1 MMERRKNLND
11 KFGFVEIMEYT
22 SIGESC
28 SVVSGGTPS
37 RSKNEYWE
45 NGNIPWI
52 KIGNIKSKYVN
63 EYDELITEQGLNN
76 SSAKLL
82 KKGTILYTIFATLG
96 EVGILDIEACTNQAI
111 AGINITDP
119 RITTDYLYYYLKS
132 KKDYVN
138 NIGRGVA
145 QNNINLTTLKNFEIP
160 LIDVDKQL
168 NIVEILEKVE
178 RMICLK
184 EKEIDDLDLLIKAR
198 FIEMFGDVRENS
210 NEFEI
215 VQFNDIVEYMGDI
228 GSNGANKVVVN
239 HLDMKD
245 EEDYAIMVR
254 FTNFTKNDFKND
266 VKYVS
271 KDAYDFFKKSQ
282 IFGGELI
289 VCKIGSAGQNYVMPY
304 LNRPVSLGLNQ
315 IMIRIKDTILMP
327 YLYQYLHTDYGEFL
341 ISGCINGAVTK
352 TITKTE
358 LKKIPI
364 LLPPME
370 FQQRFAEFVQQV
382 DKSRFE
388 IKKSIIELEREV
400 VYD

>member
-1 MMERRKNLND
+1 MYDNLCRG

-198 FIEMFGDVRENS
+198 FIEMFGDPVSNS
-210 NEFEI
+210 KHLPLKTLPQLGTFGRGVSKYRPRNAPELLNGPYPLI
-215 VQFNDIVEYMGDI
+215 QTGDI
-228 GSNGANKVVVN
+228 ANSELYIKNYNNTYSEVGLKQSKMWDKGTLCITIAANIAKTAILQFDACFPDSVVGFI
-239 HLDMKD
+239 L
-245 EEDYAIMVR
+245 
-254 FTNFTKNDFKND
+254 
-266 VKYVS
+266 
-271 KDAYDFFKKSQ
+271 
-282 IFGGELI
+282 
-289 VCKIGSAGQNYVMPY
+289 NYIY
-304 LNRPVSLGLNQ
+304 LFN
-315 IMIRIKDTILMP
+315 
-327 YLYQYLHTDYGEFL
+327 YLF
-341 ISGCINGAVTK
+341 IS
-352 TITKTE
+352 
-358 LKKIPI
+358 
-364 LLPPME
+364 
-370 FQQRFAEFVQQV
+370 
-382 DKSRFE
+382 S
-388 IKKSIIELEREV
+388 
-400 VYD
+400 

>member
-96 EVGILDIEACTNQAI
+96 EVAILDIEACTNQAI
-111 AGINITDP
+111 AGINITNP

-198 FIEMFGDVRENS
+198 FIEMFGDSVADTKNWGQTLLKEHLESIKYGTSTPPIFTDDGYAFIRATNIKNGKIVANDMKYIPQEEADRLEKCKLSGGEIIIVRSGVNAGDTCVVTDEYIGQYAGYDMILVLS
-210 NEFEI
+210 SDLHPVF
-215 VQFNDIVEYMGDI
+215 FNTLINTEYMD
-228 GSNGANKVVVN
+228 KVVKPLTRRAAQP
-239 HLDMKD
+239 HLNS
-245 EEDYAIMVR
+245 EQTQRLPIIEVP
-254 FTNFTKNDFKND
+254 F
-266 VKYVS
+266 
-271 KDAYDFFKKSQ
+271 
-282 IFGGELI
+282 ELQ
-289 VCKIGSAGQNYVMPY
+289 KQ
-304 LNRPVSLGLNQ
+304 
-315 IMIRIKDTILMP
+315 
-327 YLYQYLHTDYGEFL
+327 
-341 ISGCINGAVTK
+341 
-352 TITKTE
+352 
-358 LKKIPI
+358 
-364 LLPPME
+364 
-370 FQQRFAEFVQQV
+370 FADFVQQV
-382 DKSRFE
+382 DKSRFD
-388 IKKSIIELEREV
+388 IKKSITELEREV

>member
-1 MMERRKNLND
+1 MYDILCRG

-111 AGINITDP
+111 AGINITNP

-198 FIEMFGDVRENS
+198 FIEMFGDPEN
-210 NEFEI
+210 NP
-215 VQFNDIVEYMGDI
+215 
-228 GSNGANKVVVN
+228 NGWMESPLSEKLSVLGGFA
-239 HLDMKD
+239 
-245 EEDYAIMVR
+245 
-254 FTNFTKNDFKND
+254 FKSD
-266 VKYVS
+266 KFS
-271 KDAYDFFKKSQ
+271 
-282 IFGGELI
+282 E
-289 VCKIGSAGQNYVMPY
+289 
-304 LNRPVSLGLNQ
+304 
-315 IMIRIKDTILMP
+315 
-327 YLYQYLHTDYGEFL
+327 
-341 ISGCINGAVTK
+341 ISG
-352 TITKTE
+352 
-358 LKKIPI
+358 IPI
-364 LLPPME
+364 LRIGNINSGHFKPVNMVYWKEDENLERYLIYPGDLVMSLTGTVGKDDYGNVCILGDDFEKYYLNQRNAKLEIQGGINKFYLSQLLKFTQVKKKLTGISRGVRQANISNKDILNLVVPIPPIE
-370 FQQRFAEFVQQV
+370 LQQQFEDFVHQV
-382 DKSRFE
+382 DKSRFN

>member
-1 MMERRKNLND
+1 MYDNLCRG

-198 FIEMFGDVRENS
+198 FIEVFGDP
-210 NEFEI
+210 
-215 VQFNDIVEYMGDI
+215 Y
-228 GSNGANKVVVN
+228 
-239 HLDMKD
+239 
-245 EEDYAIMVR
+245 
-254 FTNFTKNDFKND
+254 TNPLKWEKL
-266 VKYVS
+266 KI
-271 KDAYDFFKKSQ
+271 KDAVTV
-282 IFGGELI
+282 EP
-289 VCKIGSAGQNYVMPY
+289 QNGLYKPQSDYV
-304 LNRPVSLGLNQ
+304 
-315 IMIRIKDTILMP
+315 
-327 YLYQYLHTDYGEFL
+327 TDR
-341 ISGCINGAVTK
+341 SG
-352 TITKTE
+352 
-358 LKKIPI
+358 IPI
-364 LLPPME
+364 LRIDGFYDGIVTDFASLKRLKCSETEKQKYLLLEDDIIINRVNSIEYLGKCAHIKGLLEDTVYESNMMRMHFDPETYNSVYICKLLCSQFIYDQIVNHAKKAVNQASINQKDVLDFNIYQPPIDL
-370 FQQRFAEFVQQV
+370 QNQFADFIQQV
-382 DKSRFE
+382 DKSRFD